1 MPDGARVRAA
11 AGKVCVAAVQMVSAP
26 EVAPNLEAAARLIAA
41 AAAAGAKLVALPEY
55 FCILGRHETDK
66 VMVREADGYGPIQDF
81 LAGAASRNR
90 VWLVGGT
97 IPLVSLN
104 EEKVRSACLVFDSEG
119 RRVARYDKMHLF
131 GLDLGEQ
138 RFDESRTIEPGEHP
152 VAIDTPFG
160 RIGLSV
166 CYDLRFPELYRA
178 LGVVDAL
185 LVPSAFTSVTGAA
198 HWELLVRARAVENQ
212 CYVIAPAQ
220 GGLHPNG
227 RRTHGHSMIV
237 DPWGE
242 VLASRAE
249 GEGIVLAELD
259 AGRLAEVRQSL
270 PALQHRKM

>member
-1 MPDGARVRAA
+1 MVPGSRVR
-11 AGKVCVAAVQMVSAP
+11 VAAIQMVSAS

-138 RFDESRTIEPGEHP
+138 RFDESRTIEPGEQP
-152 VAIDTPFG
+152 VALDTPFG

>member
-97 IPLVSLN
+97 IPLISLN

-138 RFDESRTIEPGEHP
+138 RFDESRTIEPGEQP

>member
-1 MPDGARVRAA
+1 MPDGSGVRAA

-66 VMVREADGYGPIQDF
+66 VMVREADGYGPIQDC

-138 RFDESRTIEPGEHP
+138 RFDESRTIEPGEQP

-160 RIGLSV
+160 RIGMSV

-242 VLASRAE
+242 VLASRTE

>member
-11 AGKVCVAAVQMVSAP
+11 PGKVCVAAGQMVSAP
-26 EVAPNLEAAARLIAA
+26 EGARTREAAARLIAA
-41 AAAAGAKLVALPEY
+41 APAAGAKLVALPEY

-138 RFDESRTIEPGEHP
+138 RFDESRTIEPGEQP

-160 RIGLSV
+160 RIGLAV
-166 CYDLRFPELYRA
+166 CYDLRFPALYRA
-178 LGVVDAL
+178 LGVVDAR

-198 HWELLVRARAVENQ
+198 NWELLVRARAVENQ

-249 GEGIVLAELD
+249 GEGVVLAEPD

>member
-138 RFDESRTIEPGEHP
+138 RFDESRTIEPGEQP
-152 VAIDTPFG
+152 VAIYTPFG

>member
-1 MPDGARVRAA
+1 MPEGSRVR
-11 AGKVCVAAVQMVSAP
+11 VAAVQMVSGP
-26 EVAPNLEAAARLIAA
+26 EAAPNLEAAARLIAA
-41 AAAAGAKLVALPEY
+41 AAAAGARLVALPEY

-138 RFDESRTIEPGEHP
+138 RFDEARTIEPGAQP
-152 VAIDTPFG
+152 VTLDTPFG

-166 CYDLRFPELYRA
+166 CYDVRFPELYRA
-178 LGVVDAL
+178 AGPVDAW
-185 LVPSAFTSVTGAA
+185 LVPSAFTAVTGAA
-198 HWELLVRARAVENQ
+198 HWELLLRARAVENQ

-237 DPWGE
+237 DPWGV

>member
-1 MPDGARVRAA
+1 MSRGTTVR
-11 AGKVCVAAVQMVSAP
+11 VAAVQMVSAP
-26 EVAPNLEAAARLIAA
+26 EVAPNLEAAARLVAA
-41 AAAAGAKLVALPEY
+41 AAAAGARLVALPEY
-55 FCILGRHETDK
+55 FCILGRQETDK
-66 VMVREADGYGPIQDF
+66 VKVREADGAGPIQDF
-81 LAGAASRNR
+81 LAAAARKNR

-97 IPLVSLN
+97 IPLVSQDEN
-104 EEKVRSACLVFDSEG
+104 KVRNACLVFDDEG
-119 RRVARYDKMHLF
+119 RRVARYDKIHLF
-131 GLDLGEQ
+131 GLDLADQ
-138 RFDESRTIEPGEHP
+138 RFDEARTIEPGEQP
-152 VAIDTPFG
+152 VALDTPFG

-178 LGVVDAL
+178 AGPVDAWFA
-185 LVPSAFTSVTGAA
+185 PSAFTAVTGAA

-249 GEGIVLAELD
+249 GEGVVLAELN
-259 AGRLAEVRQSL
+259 AARIAEVRQSL
-270 PALQHRKM
+270 PALQHRRL